1 MPMDTPAGAAPD
13 TIMTDSTTP
22 TTTPSSLPNPSINGE
37 SIQVNGTTTT
47 TSNLTVAATV
57 HLVTE
62 ADKAVLANTNTI
74 AQDLTLSDIAHAPIL
89 SAADLLSQDPSSLI
103 EPSHGVT
110 ITPSI
115 PSVDLTPLTT
125 TVPGFGVS
133 ILPGLD
139 LSVNTANDE
148 FIIMDNGLI
157 TGTTEAVDSG
167 LLNAPVTTVAKPDVS
182 VTQAGDTQS
191 SSALPENALDC
202 NFGTLAGYFGQHALG
217 GFVESSRMMAA
228 EELVLSKTQ
237 QENAPKIIE
246 KFTRLLQESTPGSV
260 STAGDGLSGSSKR
273 QNSNS
278 GDFISGTLD
287 GHDAI
292 KRRRVDDARGMVLE
306 NATRDEIEERMIQF
320 MANKRE
326 QINESNRQEFIKGRV
341 PNVDLSGTNADAQ
354 DADAEDDGCAR
365 VDARKLNRT
374 IQMKLE
380 TVKNEALTKTNPKTH
395 AQQSDLSMTSNG
407 LDERLRNIQVHL
419 NLRFAAA
426 PVCTIAERIRIV
438 EDVIIQLERDYPLWS
453 ALHFNQPNRAF
464 PPPPSVTTVS
474 RNGRNQ
480 IVMSGEHLHTT
491 LIDSGDPVAN
501 PAALTQFP
509 GVGMLHAPS
518 GSPTAQVQRHGGQD
532 TGLRTGVSANTSVNN
547 SQGAGPAVQAR
558 PGVVSP
564 GGASSS
570 ATVIKLKRHGGA
582 GSSSL
587 ARAVQQQ
594 LAQRKAN
601 AAASGTTDD
610 PRHSYGTAPS
620 FKVTPTPHRDS
631 PSDSGS
637 TLSKTGGHP
646 SNSSP
651 GRSLSPNISFA
662 DPLKPGVTGR
672 GPIKSRRKSI
682 AKGLDPVSAMASMNV
697 AHAGNILGTNPGAGR
712 IVGAPMSLGSQPS
725 VMLEASL
732 GSLAASKAK
741 AASAKKPR
749 KKKGDEGADLSGVAK
764 LASRPGAG
772 RGKGGFGLGKGKGS
786 GRPAM
791 GLGLGKGKGG
801 AYRQEL
807 LRQAEVEEF
816 DDYSD
821 EDVDDDGN
829 FQSNSASTI
838 LGTMAKAPAGTGNG
852 SLTAGNTTT
861 FENDNSALAHLVS
874 SALKEA
880 NAEALAQQKK
890 QREQQQQQQQQ
901 QQQAP
906 APTIAKAKKAPKK
919 PSTPAKPPPVRKFG
933 GKSFGMVGGESSG
946 SSNESSDGE
955 GSGSSGSQSDS
966 SSSSGSISGSDP
978 GDSD

>member
-1 MPMDTPAGAAPD
+1 M
-13 TIMTDSTTP
+13 
-22 TTTPSSLPNPSINGE
+22 
-37 SIQVNGTTTT
+37 
-47 TSNLTVAATV
+47 
-57 HLVTE
+57 
-62 ADKAVLANTNTI
+62 
-74 AQDLTLSDIAHAPIL
+74 
-89 SAADLLSQDPSSLI
+89 
-103 EPSHGVT
+103 
-110 ITPSI
+110 TPSI
-115 PSVDLTPLTT
+115 PSVDLTPLSA
-125 TVPGFGVS
+125 TVPAGFGVS

-139 LSVNTANDE
+139 LSVNAANDE
-148 FIIMDNGLI
+148 FIVLDNGLI
-157 TGTTEAVDSG
+157 TETVDSG
-167 LLNAPVTTVAKPDVS
+167 LLNAPVSAATKPDVP
-182 VTQAGDTQS
+182 VTQAGGTQP
-191 SSALPENALDC
+191 SSALSGVAKSHSAANLVPWQDILVNMLSEL
-202 NFGTLAGYFGQHALG
+202 

-246 KFTRLLQESTPGSV
+246 KFTRLLQDSTSGSV
-260 STAGDGLSGSSKR
+260 STGGDILSGSSKR
-273 QNSNS
+273 QNASS
-278 GDFISGTLD
+278 GDLIPGTVD

-326 QINESNRQEFIKGRV
+326 QINESNRQEFIKGRI
-341 PNVDLSGTNADAQ
+341 PNVDPSGTTTDAQ

-419 NLRFAAA
+419 NLRFAAV
-426 PVCTIAERIRIV
+426 PVCTIAERIRII

-453 ALHFNQPNRAF
+453 ALHFNQPNRVF

-491 LIDSGDPVAN
+491 LIDNGDPVAN
-501 PAALTQFP
+501 PAALTQFS
-509 GVGMLHAPS
+509 GVGMSHSAS
-518 GSPTAQVQRHGGQD
+518 GSPSAQTPRQGGQD
-532 TGLRTGVSANTSVNN
+532 TGLRTGVTTSTTV
-547 SQGAGPAVQAR
+547 SDSRGAGPAVQAR
-558 PGVVSP
+558 PGMASP
-564 GGASSS
+564 GGAGGS

-610 PRHSYGTAPS
+610 PRQSYGTTPS
-620 FKVTPTPHRDS
+620 FKITPTPHRDS

-637 TLSKTGGHP
+637 SLAKTGGHP

-651 GRSLSPNISFA
+651 GSSLSPNIAFT

-682 AKGLDPVSAMASMNV
+682 AKGLDPASAMASMNI
-697 AHAGNILGTNPGAGR
+697 AHAGNILGTNPGATHAGR
-712 IVGAPMSLGSQPS
+712 VMGAPMSLGSQPS
-725 VMLEASL
+725 VMSEASL
-732 GSLAASKAK
+732 GSLAATKAK
-741 AASAKKPR
+741 SASAKKPR
-749 KKKGDEGADLSGVAK
+749 KKKGDDGADESGASK

-772 RGKGGFGLGKGKGS
+772 RGKGGFGLGKGKGG

-821 EDVDDDGN
+821 EDIDDDGD
-829 FQSNSASTI
+829 FQSNSASNI
-838 LGTMAKAPAGTGNG
+838 LGTMAKASAGTGNG

-861 FENDNSALAHLVS
+861 FENDNSALAHL
-874 SALKEA
+874 
-880 NAEALAQQKK
+880 
-890 QREQQQQQQQQ
+890 
-901 QQQAP
+901 
-906 APTIAKAKKAPKK
+906 
-919 PSTPAKPPPVRKFG
+919 
-933 GKSFGMVGGESSG
+933 
-946 SSNESSDGE
+946 
-955 GSGSSGSQSDS
+955 
-966 SSSSGSISGSDP
+966 
-978 GDSD
+978 